1 MLLTP
6 TNFSRKIDSYT
17 SLYGKYK
24 PKNIHS
30 LEYTVHKLVGTLL
43 SSQLETVFDCEDLS
57 SSTKMLDKFIRE
69 LKVEFDCVHSNFEA
83 FEYPRLISRL
93 EGLIPSDELKKYH
106 CSIISLLKILLFRV
120 SESQFPKEAEKKACR
135 FTTPFVNQ
143 LNPSCKTTKLFED
156 KPEAPNKNMNKNK
169 NKNLKIEE
177 IIQKQ
182 IDIAL
187 DSDH

>member
-30 LEYTVHKLVGTLL
+30 LEYAVHKLVGTLL

-83 FEYPRLISRL
+83 CFFMFL
-93 EGLIPSDELKKYH
+93 
-106 CSIISLLKILLFRV
+106 SLFFITIRSSLRVYLFTFNFSFLWSS
-120 SESQFPKEAEKKACR
+120 SE
-135 FTTPFVNQ
+135 
-143 LNPSCKTTKLFED
+143 
-156 KPEAPNKNMNKNK
+156 
-169 NKNLKIEE
+169 EE
-177 IIQKQ
+177 
-182 IDIAL
+182 
-187 DSDH
+187 